1 MFSMFTDAER
11 EDYIFHKLIRF
22 AGKYGE
28 EVDADRFD
36 EIVKTLMSYDLTH
49 RNQSDNGRFLKENGI
64 RRGGVYFCGKFI
76 FRIGLRRKKY
86 GGGVGIICTDGKRFR
101 TFDIFVKRWEK
112 HKEITT
118 TKPPHLKWVK
128 FENLTVEN
136 LPKRAQLSQY
146 DTNDGRLTA
155 IFRGETIIAVHHD
168 EKGLTVFADRN

>member
-1 MFSMFTDAER
+1 MFTDTER
-11 EDYIFHKLIRF
+11 EDYIFHKLIRL

-28 EVDADRFD
+28 EISADRFD

-64 RRGGVYFCGKFI
+64 RRGGV
-76 FRIGLRRKKY
+76 
-86 GGGVGIICTDGKRFR
+86 GVICTDGKRFR
-101 TFDIFVKRWEK
+101 TFDSFVKRWEK

-118 TKPPHLKWVK
+118 TKTPHLKWVK

-136 LPKRAQLSQY
+136 LPKRAQLAQY

-155 IFRGETIIAVHHD
+155 IFRGETVIAVHSD
-168 EKGLTVFADRN
+168 EEGLTVFADRN

>member
-1 MFSMFTDAER
+1 MFSIWTDTER
-11 EDYIFHKLIRF
+11 EDYIFHKLIRL

-28 EVDADRFD
+28 EISADRFD

-76 FRIGLRRKKY
+76 IHIVLRRKKY
-86 GGGVGIICTDGKRFR
+86 GSGVGIICTDGKRFR
-101 TFDIFVKRWEK
+101 TFDSFVKRWEK
-112 HKEITT
+112 NKEITT

-128 FENLTVEN
+128 FEDLTVEN
-136 LPKRAQLSQY
+136 LPKRAQLAQY

-155 IFRGETIIAVHHD
+155 IFRGESVIAVHSD
-168 EKGLTVFADRN
+168 EEGLTVFADRN